1 MLGHNLCGGVMV
13 YLCADLGLVVGHASL
28 VPRAL
33 CCSYGQVA
41 FCGSTIAFGIGD
53 YQSGDVLAVIFLD
66 DSYVLQQVKHWL
78 PAVI

>member
-1 MLGHNLCGGVMV
+1 MLGHSLCGVGLA
-13 YLCADLGLVVGHASL
+13 YLFFFPVLVVDRVSL

-33 CCSYGQVA
+33 CCSYRQVA

-53 YQSGDVLAVIFLD
+53 YQSGDMLAIVFLN
-66 DSYVLQQVKHWL
+66 DSDVLQQVKHWL

>member
-1 MLGHNLCGGVMV
+1 MPCRNLCGVGLA
-13 YLCADLGLVVGHASL
+13 YLFFYPVLVLDRVSL

-33 CCSYGQVA
+33 CCSYRQVA

-53 YQSGDVLAVIFLD
+53 YQSGDMLAIVFLN
-66 DSYVLQQVKHWL
+66 DSDVLQQVKHWF